1 MTGIIAEPNL
11 EKTIELNWRNF
22 VLACKLACISFRGR
36 RHSHVSA
43 LVAGGVDAL
52 TVCRGSAIRRLAVT
66 TKVYAHLF
74 SETDKTAA
82 KAIEA
87 ALRTGKER

>member
-1 MTGIIAEPNL
+1 M
-11 EKTIELNWRNF
+11 
-22 VLACKLACISFRGR
+22 
-36 RHSHVSA
+36 H
-43 LVAGGVDAL
+43 
-52 TVCRGSAIRRLAVT
+52 RLAVT

-87 ALRTGKER
+87 ALRTGKEQ

>member
-11 EKTIELNWRNF
+11 EKTIELSWRNF

-43 LVAGGVDAL
+43 LIAGGVDAL
-52 TVCRGSAIRRLAVT
+52 TVCRGSAIHRLAVT
-66 TKVYAHLF
+66 TK
-74 SETDKTAA
+74 ETDKTAA
-82 KAIEA
+82 KAIEE

>member
-22 VLACKLACISFRGR
+22 VLACKRACISFRGR

-43 LVAGGVDAL
+43 LIAGGVDAL
-52 TVCRGSAIRRLAVT
+52 TVCRGSAIHRLAVT

-74 SETDKTAA
+74 SETA
-82 KAIEA
+82 KAIEE

>member
-1 MTGIIAEPNL
+1 MTGIIAGPNL

-52 TVCRGSAIRRLAVT
+52 TVCRGSAIHRLAVT

-74 SETDKTAA
+74 SETA
-82 KAIEA
+82 KAIEE

>member
-1 MTGIIAEPNL
+1 MTGIIAGPNL

-43 LVAGGVDAL
+43 LIAGGVDAL
-52 TVCRGSAIRRLAVT
+52 TVCRGSAIHRLAVT

-74 SETDKTAA
+74 SETA
-82 KAIEA
+82 KAIEE